1 MNSPVMNNPVGD
13 RAVVVGGSISGTL
26 AARVLSDF
34 YREVVVVERDEVVGV
49 RDLRRGTPHAGHA
62 HGLHARGC
70 VILEELFP
78 GILDELRRA
87 RFPMGDLGEQHWYFN
102 GKRFRAAR
110 TGLPTVTT
118 RRPVLE
124 DHIRGKVAARP
135 GVTFLERT
143 ELTGLESTPCGGR
156 VTGVRVRPTAAGAVD
171 EFTLGADLV
180 VDTCGRGSRTP
191 VWLEQL
197 GYERPPEERMAIGLA
212 YVTRLYRS
220 PKSLDGAQ
228 FLTCLASP
236 AHPRGAVFGRA
247 GDDTYYL
254 SLTGI
259 LGDHPPTDPDGY
271 LRFCRSLPV
280 ADVYERIRD
289 ATPLT
294 DPIAFH
300 VPASVRRRYER
311 LPRFPER
318 LLVLGDA
325 ACSLNPSYSQG
336 MTVAAMEVMAL
347 RARLGRGTHPG
358 SRAFARDVAGI
369 VDRPWFLSTTRDLQY
384 TGGKGVRALTARLGN
399 AYVTRLHGAAPHDSA
414 ATDALIRVAGLSAPP
429 TALVRPRVVLAA
441 LKRQGPR
448 APDGEAPQ

>member
-1 MNSPVMNNPVGD
+1 MNGPVGD

-34 YREVVVVERDEVVGV
+34 YREVIVVERDKVVGV
-49 RDLRRGTPHAGHA
+49 RDPRRGTPHAGHA

-70 VILEELFP
+70 MILEELFP
-78 GILDELRRA
+78 GILDEMRRA

-102 GKRFRAAR
+102 GERFRAAR

-118 RRPVLE
+118 QRPVLE
-124 DHIRGKVAARP
+124 DYIRGKVVALP

-143 ELTGLESTPCGGR
+143 ELTGLEATPCRGR
-156 VTGVRVRPTAAGAVD
+156 VTGVRLRSAAAEAVD
-171 EFTLGADLV
+171 EFSLGADLV

-197 GYERPPEERMAIGLA
+197 GYERPPEDRMAIGLA

-220 PKSLDGAQ
+220 PKSLNGAQ
-228 FLTCLASP
+228 FLTCLASRTN
-236 AHPRGAVFGRA
+236 PRGAVFGRA

-259 LGDHPPTDPDGY
+259 LGDHPPVDPDGY
-271 LRFCRSLPV
+271 LEFCRSLPT
-280 ADVYERIRD
+280 AEVYERIRG

-311 LPRFPER
+311 LSRFPER

-325 ACSLNPSYSQG
+325 VCSLNPSYSQG

-347 RARLGRGTHPG
+347 RAHLGRGTDP
-358 SRAFARDVAGI
+358 SSQAFVRDVGRI
-369 VDRPWFLSTTRDLQY
+369 INRPWFLSTTRDLQH
-384 TGGKGVRALTARLGN
+384 TGGKGVRALAARLGN

-414 ATDALIRVAGLSAPP
+414 ATDALIRVAGLSDPP
-429 TALVRPRVVLAA
+429 TTLIRPRVVLAA
-441 LKRQGPR
+441 LKRQGLRDP
-448 APDGEAPQ
+448 GCQAPQ

>member
-1 MNSPVMNNPVGD
+1 MTGPVGD

-34 YREVVVVERDEVVGV
+34 YREVIVVERDQVVGV
-49 RDLRRGTPHAGHA
+49 RHLRRGTPHAGHA
-62 HGLHARGC
+62 HGLHSRGC
-70 VILEELFP
+70 LILEELFP

-87 RFPMGDLGEQHWYFN
+87 QFPMGDLGEQHWYFN
-102 GKRFRAAR
+102 GKRFRPAR

-118 RRPVLE
+118 QRPVLE
-124 DHIRGKVAARP
+124 EYVRSKVAAQS

-143 ELTGLESTPCGGR
+143 ELVGLESTTCGAR
-156 VTGVRVRPTAAGAVD
+156 VTGVRLRSTAADTTG
-171 EFTLGADLV
+171 EYSLGADLV
-180 VDTCGRGSRTP
+180 IDTCGRGSRTP

-220 PKSLDGAQ
+220 PKPLNGAQ
-228 FLTCLASP
+228 FLTCLASRTN
-236 AHPRGAVFGRA
+236 PRGAVFGRA
-247 GDDTYYL
+247 GDDDTYYL

-271 LRFCRSLPV
+271 LQFCRSLPV

-294 DPIAFH
+294 DPIAFRI
-300 VPASVRRRYER
+300 PASVRRRYER
-311 LPRFPER
+311 LPRLPER

-325 ACSLNPSYSQG
+325 VCSLNPSYSQG

-347 RARLGRGTHPG
+347 RTHLRRGTNP
-358 SRAFARDVAGI
+358 SAPAFMRDVGKI
-369 VDRPWFLSTTRDLQY
+369 INRPWFLSTTRDVQY
-384 TGGKGVRALTARLGN
+384 TGGKGLRTLTARLGN
-399 AYVTRLHGAAPHDSA
+399 AYVTRLHGAAQHDSA
-414 ATDALIRVAGLSAPP
+414 ATDALIRVAGLSDPP
-429 TALVRPRVVLAA
+429 TTLIRPRVVLAA
-441 LKRQGPR
+441 LKRQGFR
-448 APDGEAPQ
+448 DLSSQAPQ

>member
-1 MNSPVMNNPVGD
+1 MNGPVGD

-34 YREVVVVERDEVVGV
+34 YREVIVVERDKVVGV
-49 RDLRRGTPHAGHA
+49 RDPRRGTPHAGHA

-70 VILEELFP
+70 MILEELFP
-78 GILDELRRA
+78 GILDEMRRA

-102 GKRFRAAR
+102 GERFRAAR

-118 RRPVLE
+118 QRPVLE
-124 DHIRGKVAARP
+124 DYIRGKVVALP

-143 ELTGLESTPCGGR
+143 ELTGLEATPCRGR
-156 VTGVRVRPTAAGAVD
+156 VTGVRLRSAAAEAVD
-171 EFTLGADLV
+171 EFSLGADLV

-197 GYERPPEERMAIGLA
+197 GYERPPEDRMAIGLA

-220 PKSLDGAQ
+220 PKSLNGAQ
-228 FLTCLASP
+228 FLTCLASRTN
-236 AHPRGAVFGRA
+236 PRGAVFGRA

-259 LGDHPPTDPDGY
+259 LGDHPPVDPDGY
-271 LRFCRSLPV
+271 LEFCRSLPT
-280 ADVYERIRD
+280 AEVYERVRG

-311 LPRFPER
+311 LSRFPER

-325 ACSLNPSYSQG
+325 VCSLNPSYSQG

-347 RARLGRGTHPG
+347 RAHLGRGTDP
-358 SRAFARDVAGI
+358 SSQAFVRDVGRI
-369 VDRPWFLSTTRDLQY
+369 INRPWFLSTTRDLQH
-384 TGGKGVRALTARLGN
+384 TRGKGVRALAARLGN

-414 ATDALIRVAGLSAPP
+414 ATDALIRVAGLSDPP
-429 TALVRPRVVLAA
+429 TTLIRPRVVLAA
-441 LKRQGPR
+441 LKRQGLRGP
-448 APDGEAPQ
+448 GCQAPQ

>member
-1 MNSPVMNNPVGD
+1 MTTGTVGD

-102 GKRFRAAR
+102 GKRFRPAQ

-124 DHIRGKVAARP
+124 DYIRSKVAALP
-135 GVTFLERT
+135 GVAFLERT
-143 ELTGLESTPCGGR
+143 ELAGLEATACGGR
-156 VTGVRVRPTAAGAVD
+156 VTGIRLRPTAADASA
-171 EFTLGADLV
+171 EISLGADLV
-180 VDTCGRGSRTP
+180 VDACGRGSRTP

-197 GYERPPEERMAIGLA
+197 GYERPPEDRMAIGLA

-220 PKSLDGAQ
+220 RRSLDGAQ

-236 AHPRGAVFGRA
+236 AHPRGAVLGRA
-247 GDDTYYL
+247 DDDTCYL

-271 LRFCRSLPV
+271 LRFCRSLP
-280 ADVYERIRD
+280 APDVYERIRD

-294 DPIAFH
+294 DPTAFH

-311 LPRFPER
+311 LPRLPER

-325 ACSLNPSYSQG
+325 VCSLNPSYSQG
-336 MTVAAMEVMAL
+336 MTVAAMQVRAL
-347 RARLGRGTHPG
+347 RTHLEHGTDPS
-358 SRAFARDVAGI
+358 SRAFMRDVGRI

-384 TGGKGVRALTARLGN
+384 TAGRGARALTARLGN
-399 AYVTRLHGAAPHDSA
+399 AYVTRLHSAAPHDPA

-429 TALVRPRVVLAA
+429 TTLLRPRVIRAA
-441 LKRQGPR
+441 LKRQGLRDPGR
-448 APDGEAPQ
+448 P